1 LENRKS
7 AIEFAGLQSAIDNRQ
22 SAIVQLWTPMFE
34 KLAKLS
40 RRDRIVLIIGVAA
53 AVLFA
58 LFNFGVFPLLD
69 RLGMSPEVVQQR
81 EVGLRRD
88 QRLVVDAKLEAAHF
102 TAAEARLKGLEAG
115 LLESSSPSLASA
127 EWQRLVGQLA
137 DSKGIQLGSSEFLRI
152 QELEAGYSLVTG
164 RANFRCRVDQ
174 LVDFLVALA
183 SSPKL
188 LSVTGLTVYGARG
201 DSQDMPSVQLT
212 IGAVIRTVK
221 QPKDQAAAH

>member
-1 LENRKS
+1 
-7 AIEFAGLQSAIDNRQ
+7 
-22 SAIVQLWTPMFE
+22 MFE
-34 KLAKLS
+34 KFEKLS

-53 AVLFA
+53 TALFT
-58 LFNFGVFPLLD
+58 LFNFGVFPMLD
-69 RLGMSPEVVQQR
+69 HLGTSPEVVQQR
-81 EVGLRRD
+81 EVELRRD
-88 QRLVVDAKLEAAHF
+88 QRLLADAKLEPAHF

-115 LLESSSPSLASA
+115 LLESSSPFLANA

-137 DSKGIQLGSSEFLRI
+137 DSKGIQISSSEFLRT
-152 QELEAGYSLVTG
+152 QELEVGYSLVTG

-201 DSQDMPSVQLT
+201 DSQEMPNVELT

-221 QPKDQAAAH
+221 QPMDQAAAH